1 MKKIRKG
8 FTLVELLI
16 VIAILGALAATMATS
31 SQKATG
37 LAKAQAIVNNVN
49 ACKTAAILYYSEH
62 REENLKETTSSA
74 FLTAG
79 SEFVPNWSEFSSG
92 GTTYTAGDGKGFGSW
107 DVKIDFTN
115 DADAKGITTA
125 LAKIRGYA
133 GVGTGTGL
141 KVELFTGK
149 VSSADATPAA
159 GGNSSGG

>member
-1 MKKIRKG
+1 MKKVRRG

-62 REENLKETTSSA
+62 RDENLKTTTASA
-74 FLTAG
+74 FLT
-79 SEFVPNWSEFSSG
+79 SEYVPNFSEFSSG
-92 GTTYTAGDGKGFGSW
+92 GTTYTAGSGTGFGSW
-107 DVKIDFTN
+107 DVAVDFTN

-125 LAKIRGYA
+125 LSKIRGYA

-159 GGNSSGG
+159 GGGN